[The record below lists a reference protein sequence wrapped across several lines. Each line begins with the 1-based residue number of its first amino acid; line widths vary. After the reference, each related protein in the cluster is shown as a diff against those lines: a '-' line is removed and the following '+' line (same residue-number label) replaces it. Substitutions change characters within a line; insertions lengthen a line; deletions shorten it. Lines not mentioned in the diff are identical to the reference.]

1 MIIKVILLAIILV
14 GIAFAAIAIKMFF
27 IRGSE
32 FKKACGTVDPKTG
45 KPLPCTC
52 KQPDHGNEN
61 HCHNEIMEDPSQDIL

>member
-1 MIIKVILLAIILV
+1 MIIKIILLAIILV

-32 FKKACGTVDPKTG
+32 FKKTCGTIDPKTG

-52 KQPDHGNEN
+52 RQPEKDTGKHCENATYVDH
-61 HCHNEIMEDPSQDIL
+61 P